1 MPQCIL
7 VMFDGKC
14 VCIVFIV
21 DYYTDHHYASDSE
34 ESDSAQTATDELAPC
49 QSLVTTS
56 GTRDSCQMQLDS
68 ATIVWPGMQCEV
80 DEDPSRQLQERRKE
94 KKRYIDRE
102 RKRYLRKTD
111 KEYVEA
117 DREKAKLRMR
127 MKRQDPQY
135 RQREKDRNRE
145 HKRKSRAELKRKEQD
160 GKAKVTVDSLMLEHS
175 DEVMNRF
182 PASHC
187 LMENITSPLEMLPDS
202 LVTLPSLDLGGDGS
216 GDIGTSFQDYS
227 LFPYSADVHPTLEP
241 SFALDSNDST

>member
-1 MPQCIL
+1 MLIIHLDQ
-7 VMFDGKC
+7 
-14 VCIVFIV
+14 
-21 DYYTDHHYASDSE
+21 HYASDSE
-34 ESDSAQTATDELAPC
+34 ESDSAQTATDDLAPC

-56 GTRDSCQMQLDS
+56 GSRDSCQMQLDS
-68 ATIVWPGMQCEV
+68 TTIIWPGMQC

-111 KEYVEA
+111 KEYLEA

-145 HKRKSRAELKRKEQD
+145 HKRRSRAELKRKEQD
-160 GKAKVTVDSLMLEHS
+160 GGKIKVPVDSLVLEQS
-175 DEVMNRF
+175 NEEVMNRF

-187 LMENITSPLEMLPDS
+187 LMENITSPLEIIPDS
-202 LVTLPSLDLGGDGS
+202 LITLPSFDLGGDG
-216 GDIGTSFQDYS
+216 DIGPGTSFQDYS

>member
-1 MPQCIL
+1 MYSSLIN
-7 VMFDGKC
+7 V
-14 VCIVFIV
+14 
-21 DYYTDHHYASDSE
+21 YTDHHYASDSE

-56 GTRDSCQMQLDS
+56 GSRDSCQMQLDS
-68 ATIVWPGMQCEV
+68 ATIIWPGMQ

-111 KEYVEA
+111 KEYLEA

-145 HKRKSRAELKRKEQD
+145 HKRRSRAELKRKEQD
-160 GKAKVTVDSLMLEHS
+160 GGKVKVPVDTLVLEQNNE
-175 DEVMNRF
+175 EVNRF
-182 PASHC
+182 PAASHC
-187 LMENITSPLEMLPDS
+187 LMENITSPLEIIPDS
-202 LVTLPSLDLGGDGS
+202 LMTLPSLDLGGDGP
-216 GDIGTSFQDYS
+216 GTSFQDYS

>member
-1 MPQCIL
+1 
-7 VMFDGKC
+7 MFDDKC
-14 VCIVFIV
+14 VCTIHIV
-21 DYYTDHHYASDSE
+21 YYYIDHHYASDSE
-34 ESDSAQTATDELAPC
+34 ESDSAQTATDDLAPC

-56 GTRDSCQMQLDS
+56 GTRDSCQIQLDS

-111 KEYVEA
+111 KEYAEA

-187 LMENITSPLEMLPDS
+187 LMENITSPLEMIPDS
-202 LVTLPSLDLGGDGS
+202 LMTLPSLDLGGDGS

>member
-1 MPQCIL
+1 ML
-7 VMFDGKC
+7 DGNTFAMYSLLYN
-14 VCIVFIV
+14 V
-21 DYYTDHHYASDSE
+21 DHHYASDSE

-56 GTRDSCQMQLDS
+56 GSRDSCQIQLDS
-68 ATIVWPGMQCEV
+68 ANVIWPSMQCEV
-80 DEDPSRQLQERRKE
+80 DEDPGRQLQERRKE

-111 KEYVEA
+111 KEYLEA

-145 HKRKSRAELKRKEQD
+145 HKRKSRAEFKRKEQD
-160 GKAKVTVDSLMLEHS
+160 GKVKVPVDSLVLEHNN

-182 PASHC
+182 PAASHC
-187 LMENITSPLEMLPDS
+187 LMENITSPLEIIPDS
-202 LVTLPSLDLGGDGS
+202 LMTLPPLDLSDGNR
-216 GDIGTSFQDYS
+216 DIGSFQDYS

>member
-1 MPQCIL
+1 MISR
-7 VMFDGKC
+7 C
-14 VCIVFIV
+14 VYIVLIV
-21 DYYTDHHYASDSE
+21 HHHTDHHHYASDSE

-49 QSLVTTS
+49 QSVVTTS
-56 GTRDSCQMQLDS
+56 GSRDSCQILLDS
-68 ATIVWPGMQCEV
+68 ASIVWSGMHCEV

-111 KEYVEA
+111 KEYLEA

-145 HKRKSRAELKRKEQD
+145 HKRRSRAELKRKEQD
-160 GKAKVTVDSLMLEHS
+160 GKVKMPVDSLMLEHGH
-175 DEVMNRF
+175 DEVLNRF

-187 LMENITSPLEMLPDS
+187 LMENITSPLEIIPDS
-202 LVTLPSLDLGGDGS
+202 LMTLPPFDLCDS
-216 GDIGTSFQDYS
+216 SRDIGPAASSFQDYS

>member
-1 MPQCIL
+1 MLMIISRCYVSNL
-7 VMFDGKC
+7 
-14 VCIVFIV
+14 
-21 DYYTDHHYASDSE
+21 YTINYSIDHHYASDSE
-34 ESDSAQTATDELAPC
+34 ESDSAQTATDDLAPC

-56 GTRDSCQMQLDS
+56 GSRDSCHIQLDS
-68 ATIVWPGMQCEV
+68 TTIIWPSMQCEV
-80 DEDPSRQLQERRKE
+80 DEDSSRQLQERRKE

-111 KEYVEA
+111 KEYLEA

-160 GKAKVTVDSLMLEHS
+160 GKAKVPVDSLVLEQNN
-175 DEVMNRF
+175 DEVINRF

-187 LMENITSPLEMLPDS
+187 LMENITSPLEIIPDS
-202 LVTLPSLDLGGDGS
+202 FMTLPSFDLGGS
-216 GDIGTSFQDYS
+216 SRDIGPAGTTFQDYS

>member
-1 MPQCIL
+1 
-7 VMFDGKC
+7 
-14 VCIVFIV
+14 
-21 DYYTDHHYASDSE
+21 
-34 ESDSAQTATDELAPC
+34 
-49 QSLVTTS
+49 
-56 GTRDSCQMQLDS
+56 MQLDS
-68 ATIVWPGMQCEV
+68 ATIIWPGMHCEV

-111 KEYVEA
+111 KEYLEA

-160 GKAKVTVDSLMLEHS
+160 GKVKVSVDSLMLEHNN

-187 LMENITSPLEMLPDS
+187 LMENITSPLEMIPDS
-202 LVTLPSLDLGGDGS
+202 LMTLPSLDFGSESS
-216 GDIGTSFQDYS
+216 GDMGLGASFQDYS
-227 LFPYSADVHPTLEP
+227 LFPYSDDVHPTLEP

>member
-1 MPQCIL
+1 
-7 VMFDGKC
+7 
-14 VCIVFIV
+14 
-21 DYYTDHHYASDSE
+21 
-34 ESDSAQTATDELAPC
+34 
-49 QSLVTTS
+49 
-56 GTRDSCQMQLDS
+56 MQLDS
-68 ATIVWPGMQCEV
+68 ATIIWPGMQCEV

-111 KEYVEA
+111 KEYLEA

-145 HKRKSRAELKRKEQD
+145 HKRRSRAELKRKEQD
-160 GKAKVTVDSLMLEHS
+160 GSKVKVPVDSLILEHNNE
-175 DEVMNRF
+175 EVNRF
-182 PASHC
+182 PAASHC
-187 LMENITSPLEMLPDS
+187 LMENITSPLEIIPDS
-202 LVTLPSLDLGGDGS
+202 LMTLPSLDLGGDGP
-216 GDIGTSFQDYS
+216 GTSFQDYS

>member
-1 MPQCIL
+1 
-7 VMFDGKC
+7 
-14 VCIVFIV
+14 
-21 DYYTDHHYASDSE
+21 
-34 ESDSAQTATDELAPC
+34 
-49 QSLVTTS
+49 
-56 GTRDSCQMQLDS
+56 MQLDS
-68 ATIVWPGMQCEV
+68 ATIIWPGMQ

-111 KEYVEA
+111 KEYLEA

-145 HKRKSRAELKRKEQD
+145 HKRRSRAELKRKEQD
-160 GKAKVTVDSLMLEHS
+160 GGKVKVPVDSLILEQS
-175 DEVMNRF
+175 NEEVNRF
-182 PASHC
+182 PAASHC
-187 LMENITSPLEMLPDS
+187 LMENITSPLEIIPDS
-202 LVTLPSLDLGGDGS
+202 LMTLPSLDLGGDGP
-216 GDIGTSFQDYS
+216 GTFQDYS